1 MADSLAFTAIDELS
15 IQKLNDT
22 HETDAVKSMLSEAIG
37 VAGDDDLDEAQKEVA
52 IDFYF
57 YCFAFC
63 KECGFDTLKTSTF
76 LSIAKQTCNFI
87 RLDASTDMNTA
98 FEKFKALMFAHA
110 VERSPHAVLIF
121 SVEDVEKVTE
131 FMLNSY
137 FRHFKLYKYI
147 FTAKEQVTLVQ
158 ELPHGVEVPAA
169 ARPLDDALTQSI
181 VYTQPPEP
189 PPVEEPAPA
198 PMEEEE
204 EPAVAEGEADGEPVD
219 GAGGEA
225 AAEES

>member
-158 ELPHGVEVPAA
+158 EVSTTFVQPSYHHRATFSTIFLPLPYHFIPMTVPTTV
-169 ARPLDDALTQSI
+169 PTI
-181 VYTQPPEP
+181 VMTTR
-189 PPVEEPAPA
+189 
-198 PMEEEE
+198 
-204 EPAVAEGEADGEPVD
+204 
-219 GAGGEA
+219 
-225 AAEES
+225 